1 MTCRVLFTSS
11 LAILCAVLLFGAI
24 EAHAAPVVTDIR
36 IEGNQRVDSSS
47 VMKAL
52 SIAIGDP
59 FSNFSITQSVRSL
72 YRLGV
77 FARVSINE
85 EASENGVALVV
96 NVTEFPMVRRIE
108 FIGRESVEEIE
119 LKKVLKVK
127 AFSFADPGKLPA
139 EIKALEG
146 VYSAAG
152 YHGTGITSDIQ
163 ETEKGVVITYTVK
176 ESEKILIHEVD
187 IIGNRNIEDS
197 KLQKVMMTKETG
209 PLSFI
214 SSSGGYDAKAAAD
227 DLQRIQYIYMEDG
240 FLDIKVQEPEV
251 ELHPDGEGLYV
262 SLKVDE
268 GAQYTLGEIRY
279 SGDWEE
285 LPDHIRRE
293 PNVNIGDIF
302 VRSKVMNDL
311 RMYEDSYRD
320 KGYAWCR
327 IEPLFNK
334 DQDKKEVALNLVLKK
349 GPPVHIRWIHVSGNS
364 KTRDYVI
371 RREMRL
377 MEGDLFDQK
386 KLDDSKHFI
395 RRMGFFST
403 VDVRT
408 VKVGDD
414 IADIHVKVEEGAAGS
429 LSAGASFS
437 SESGL
442 VGTLQLSLGNFSG
455 RGQRLNLNL
464 EEGSEVSTYSVS
476 FTEPRLF
483 SGVFSFGID
492 LFNKTNTYSEYT
504 QDSDG
509 ASVRLGYM
517 LSDSS
522 SLSGRYR
529 YVNYDV
535 YDIDL
540 NASNLIK
547 EQEGI
552 SATSSIRLGYNYDTR
567 DFPQDPREGVNL
579 RLSTE
584 LAGGALGGTND
595 FVRYEVEGSF
605 FTPLT
610 GDLIGLAHLEL
621 GVISPFGGD
630 EAPVT
635 ERYFMG
641 GLYTLR
647 GFEYR
652 MVGPLE
658 DGEPVGGTKSFLMN
672 LEATY
677 PLIRDANIKGVL
689 FLDGGNVW
697 AEDEDVKAVDL
708 RYGAGFGF
716 RWAAPIGLLRL
727 EWGFNLDPKPD
738 EVQPGWEFSIGTM
751 F

>member
-1 MTCRVLFTSS
+1 MTCRVLFTST

-36 IEGNQRVDSSS
+36 IEGNQRVDNSS

-77 FARVSINE
+77 FARVSIDE

-108 FIGRESVEEIE
+108 FIGRESLDEIE

-152 YHGTGITSDIQ
+152 YHGTSITSDIQ
-163 ETEKGVVITYTVK
+163 ETEKGAVITYTVK
-176 ESEKILIHEVD
+176 ESEKSQIHEVD

-197 KLQKVMMTKETG
+197 KLQKVMMTKEIG
-209 PLSFI
+209 PLSFF
-214 SSSGGYDAKAAAD
+214 SSSGSYDATAAAD

-240 FLDIKVQEPEV
+240 FLDINIQEPEV
-251 ELHPDGEGLYV
+251 DIHPDGKGLYV
-262 SLKVDE
+262 SITLEE
-268 GAQYTLGEIRY
+268 GSQYTLGEIRY

-285 LPDHIRRE
+285 LPDHKRRE
-293 PNVNIGDIF
+293 PNVTTGDIF

-311 RMYEDSYRD
+311 RMYEDSCRD

-349 GPPVHIRWIHVSGNS
+349 GPPVHIRWIHVSGNT

-414 IADIHVKVEEGAAGS
+414 IADIHVKVEDGSAGS
-429 LSAGASFS
+429 ISAGASFS
-437 SESGL
+437 SEVGL

-455 RGQRLNLNL
+455 RGQRLNLGL
-464 EEGSEVSTYSVS
+464 EGGSEVSTYSIS

-483 SGVFSFGID
+483 SGDFSFGLD
-492 LFNKTNTYSEYT
+492 LFNRTNVYSDYT

-517 LSDSS
+517 LSDAS

-540 NASNLIK
+540 FASDLIK

-567 DFPQDPREGVNL
+567 DFPQDPRKGVNL

-584 LAGGALGGTND
+584 FAGGALGGTND
-595 FVRYEVEGSF
+595 FVRYEIEGSF
-605 FTPLT
+605 FTPLA
-610 GDLIGLAHLEL
+610 GDLIGLAHVEM
-621 GVISPFGGD
+621 GVISPYNG
-630 EAPVT
+630 EIVPVT

-641 GLYTLR
+641 GLYSLR
-647 GFEYR
+647 GFQHR
-652 MVGPLE
+652 MVGPVV
-658 DGEPVGGTKSFLMN
+658 DDEPVGGTKSFLMN

-689 FLDGGNVW
+689 FFDSGNVW
-697 AEDEDVKAVDL
+697 AEFENVKAADL

-727 EWGFNLDPKPD
+727 EWGFNLDPRPY
-738 EVQPGWEFSIGTM
+738 EEQPGWEFSIGTM